1 MSNTDKRIRELII
14 DKFMGTS
21 RTVIT
26 DYQDKENPAEIHM
39 ENIIPEGDVEQIA
52 SDDTPD
58 DSLVDHEDDASDTE
72 SIEETYDY
80 LTDEPLNHEFRFDT
94 NKQEPIKLAICLYRL
109 NRDGKIPF
117 LEFYCQKEDAMYS
130 FPSAVLDTLK
140 MREMLVDETKDTNLE
155 LAAPAAALVALD
167 NEQAKL
173 EDENGV
179 EAVVQEPVLQEPVE
193 PFVQEEEPVET
204 FESVEPIVQEPVVQE
219 QEPVLQEEEPVEPV
233 EPVVQEEEPVLQEP
247 VEPVV
252 QEPVEPVVQE
262 PVVQEPV
269 EPVVLG
275 QEPVLQETFE
285 QGQEPVLQET
295 FDQGQEPVLQETFD
309 QGQEPQENMNEP
321 LEIIQPSDNKQQGG
335 DDIDKPDDFQDANM
349 GQDTNA
355 NQQDTNTNQQDE
367 MDTQDITSLF
377 LKQAYQLFQSTTQQP
392 LEIAGEKYKG
402 YVSLTGNTYI
412 AVFDYN
418 EMELL
423 AQDDS
428 IWATL
433 YEIKSKTRILDI
445 PVAEFTYQLFHES
458 PDMSYIKNSENRAIE
473 IPRVVYICEEKDGGY
488 DNSYYIESEN
498 REQSS
503 SMINTRTTH
512 PVLGN
517 CFLFTTEPF
526 EINNLSKIKRYALFS
541 MDAIYLLNKDID
553 LIEYQ
558 STDLKEYE
566 SICFYENGVE
576 YWAIENSDLFTEI

>member
-58 DSLVDHEDDASDTE
+58 NSLVDHEDDASDTE

-173 EDENGV
+173 EVENG
-179 EAVVQEPVLQEPVE
+179 
-193 PFVQEEEPVET
+193 
-204 FESVEPIVQEPVVQE
+204 
-219 QEPVLQEEEPVEPV
+219 
-233 EPVVQEEEPVLQEP
+233 
-247 VEPVV
+247 
-252 QEPVEPVVQE
+252 VEPVVQE
-262 PVVQEPV
+262 PVVQEEEPVETFDQVQEPLEPV

-275 QEPVLQETFE
+275 QEPVLQET
-285 QGQEPVLQET
+285 V
-295 FDQGQEPVLQETFD
+295 D
-309 QGQEPQENMNEP
+309 QGQEPQENMNDP
-321 LEIIQPSDNKQQGG
+321 LEIIQPSDKKQQGG
-335 DDIDKPDDFQDANM
+335 DDIDKPDDFHDMNI
-349 GQDTNA
+349 G
-355 NQQDTNTNQQDE
+355 QDTNTNQQDE

>member
-26 DYQDKENPAEIHM
+26 DYQDKENPLEIHM
-39 ENIIPEGDVEQIA
+39 ENIIPEGDVEQMVT
-52 SDDTPD
+52 DDTPD
-58 DSLVDHEDDASDTE
+58 NSLVDHEDDVSETE
-72 SIEETYDY
+72 SIEEIYDY
-80 LTDEPLNHEFRFDT
+80 LTDEPLNHEFNFDT

-117 LEFYCQKEDAMYS
+117 LEFYCKKEDAMYS
-130 FPSAVLDTLK
+130 FPSTVLDTLK
-140 MREMLVDETKDTNLE
+140 MRELIGAETADNNLE

-167 NEQAKL
+167 NEQVKL

-179 EAVVQEPVLQEPVE
+179 EA
-193 PFVQEEEPVET
+193 
-204 FESVEPIVQEPVVQE
+204 IQEPVVQGPVVEE
-219 QEPVLQEEEPVEPV
+219 QEPVVGEEPVG
-233 EPVVQEEEPVLQEP
+233 EEPVLQEP
-247 VEPVV
+247 VDGEEPVL
-252 QEPVEPVVQE
+252 QEPVDGEEPV
-262 PVVQEPV
+262 
-269 EPVVLG
+269 L
-275 QEPVLQETFE
+275 QEPVLQEPISEE
-285 QGQEPVLQET
+285 QEPISEEQEQEPV
-295 FDQGQEPVLQETFD
+295 
-309 QGQEPQENMNEP
+309 GQEPQGNMNDP

-335 DDIDKPDDFQDANM
+335 DDIVKPDDFQDANM

-355 NQQDTNTNQQDE
+355 SQQDE

-377 LKQAYQLFQSTTQQP
+377 LKQAYQLFQSTTQQS

-458 PDMSYIKNSENRAIE
+458 PDMSYIKNSENRAVE

-517 CFLFTTEPF
+517 CFLFTSEPF
-526 EINNLSKIKRYALFS
+526 EINNLSKIKRYSLFS

-553 LIEYQ
+553 LTEYQ

-576 YWAIENSDLFTEI
+576 YWAIENSDLFTEL

>member
-58 DSLVDHEDDASDTE
+58 NSLVDHEDDASDTE

-173 EDENGV
+173 EVENG
-179 EAVVQEPVLQEPVE
+179 
-193 PFVQEEEPVET
+193 
-204 FESVEPIVQEPVVQE
+204 
-219 QEPVLQEEEPVEPV
+219 
-233 EPVVQEEEPVLQEP
+233 
-247 VEPVV
+247 
-252 QEPVEPVVQE
+252 VEPVVQE
-262 PVVQEPV
+262 PVVQEPVETFDQVQEQEEPVETFDQLQEVEPVEQEQEEEPVETFDQLQEVEPVVQEEQEQEQEEEPVETFDQVQEPLEPVEPV

-275 QEPVLQETFE
+275 QEPVLQET
-285 QGQEPVLQET
+285 V
-295 FDQGQEPVLQETFD
+295 D
-309 QGQEPQENMNEP
+309 QGQEPQENMNDP
-321 LEIIQPSDNKQQGG
+321 LEIIQPSDKKQQGG
-335 DDIDKPDDFQDANM
+335 DDIDKPDDFHDMNI
-349 GQDTNA
+349 G
-355 NQQDTNTNQQDE
+355 QDTNTNQQDE

-423 AQDDS
+423 ANDDS